1 MVNIDEEL
9 NKLEELELTSQW
21 AVIPAAVRYCP
32 DIPANAKLI
41 FGEIA
46 AKTNIY
52 GYCFASNQ
60 WFADRFQM
68 KADTIQG
75 LIKKLE
81 DAGFIIVQIDQH
93 RVNKHKRHI
102 FTTQKAFAFLPPP
115 EKNPGVT
122 PGKKSGGDPRKKIRG
137 GPGKKS
143 GAQPIENNKLKYTP
157 ISPPAWMPLDVLC
170 AISDWCG
177 DDQELM
183 AAWMGY
189 AEMRHR
195 IKKPVSTVDPVKRGC
210 RDLERH
216 SKGDRAYMLKMLE
229 KATDA
234 SWRGL
239 YPLKEDDGVSA
250 KKPESFDPLG
260 GLDRL

>member
-1 MVNIDEEL
+1 MEREEMSE
-9 NKLEELELTSQW
+9 LEELELTGQW
-21 AVIPAAVRYCP
+21 AIIPAAVRYDP
-32 DIPANAKLI
+32 NIPPNAKLI

-68 KADTIQG
+68 KPDTVQG

-81 DAGFIIVQIDQH
+81 TAGYIIVQIDQH
-93 RVNKHKRHI
+93 RINTQKRHI
-102 FTTQKAFAFLPPP
+102 FTTQQAFAFLPPP
-115 EKNPGVT
+115 EKNPGVA

-143 GAQPIENNKLKYTP
+143 GAPHYKENNKLKYTP
-157 ISPPAWMPLDVLC
+157 ISPPPWMPLDVLK

-177 DDQELM
+177 DDQDMM

-195 IKKPVSTVDPVKRGC
+195 IKKPVSTVDTVTRGC
-210 RDLERH
+210 AALKRY
-216 SKGDRAYMLKMLE
+216 SKGDRAYMLAMLH
-229 KATDA
+229 KATDS

-239 YPLKEDDGVSA
+239 YPLKEDDLDTDKGQA
-250 KKPESFDPLG
+250 RYDPMG
-260 GLDRL
+260 GLEEL